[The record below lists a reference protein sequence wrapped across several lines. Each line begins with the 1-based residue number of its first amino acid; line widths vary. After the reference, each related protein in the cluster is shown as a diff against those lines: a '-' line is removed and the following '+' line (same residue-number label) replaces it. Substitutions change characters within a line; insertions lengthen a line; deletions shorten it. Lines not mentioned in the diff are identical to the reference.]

1 MAKQLI
7 LLFAGCYNLKSF
19 VATEVN
25 AHFSSKDGVLFD
37 KSTKTLLAYPN
48 AKGSD
53 YKVPDLVE
61 KIGVSPSRRIPCSG
75 GRNRPPPESV
85 PGRSSDRKDEY
96 SGVPDS
102 ESGGDSAPGPERGRR
117 WWKNLRDS
125 YSFLLIGIDDG
136 QGAVV
141 PADYGLQKVQHLAGL
156 H

>member
-53 YKVPDLVE
+53 YKVPDSVE
-61 KIGVSPSRRIPCSG
+61 KIGVCVFYDCKKLKKIQITAIELNCKQLENIRIYAVNPPS
-75 GRNRPPPESV
+75 
-85 PGRSSDRKDEY
+85 
-96 SGVPDS
+96 
-102 ESGGDSAPGPERGRR
+102 
-117 WWKNLRDS
+117 
-125 YSFLLIGIDDG
+125 
-136 QGAVV
+136 
-141 PADYGLQKVQHLAGL
+141 VQNS
-156 H
+156 

>member
-53 YKVPDLVE
+53 YKVPDSVE
-61 KIGVSPSRRIPCSG
+61 KIGVCAFYDCKKLKKIQITAIERASFSNCKQLENIRIYAVNPPSVHNSSFAMVDKQKCVL
-75 GRNRPPPESV
+75 SV
-85 PGRSSDRKDEY
+85 PNNS
-96 SGVPDS
+96 V
-102 ESGGDSAPGPERGRR
+102 ESYKKHPI
-117 WWKNLRDS
+117 W
-125 YSFLLIGIDDG
+125 
-136 QGAVV
+136 GAFANIV
-141 PADYGLQKVQHLAGL
+141 GF
-156 H
+156 